1 MAVDGVNG
9 SSSTPKVVSKDQIGL
24 NGVTSDVFMKLLIEQ
39 LKNQD
44 PTEPVG
50 NDQLLNQLSSMR
62 ALQANVELT
71 DTLKTFGTN
80 QQISAGASLIGK
92 FVIGTDDNNANVYGV
107 ADHVTVKDGSA
118 YVGWGETE
126 IPMKNISGVYPVTS

>member
-1 MAVDGVNG
+1 MAVSGVNG
-9 SSSTPKVVSKDQIGL
+9 SSSTPTVVDKDKVGL

-50 NDQLLNQLSSMR
+50 NEELLQQLSAMR
-62 ALQANVELT
+62 NLQANVELT
-71 DTLKTFGTN
+71 DTLKGFATN

-92 FVIGTDDNNANVYGV
+92 FVTGTDADNKNVYGV
-107 ADHVTVKDGSA
+107 ADHVTVKDGDA
-118 YVGWGETE
+118 YVGW
-126 IPMKNISGVYPVTS
+126 